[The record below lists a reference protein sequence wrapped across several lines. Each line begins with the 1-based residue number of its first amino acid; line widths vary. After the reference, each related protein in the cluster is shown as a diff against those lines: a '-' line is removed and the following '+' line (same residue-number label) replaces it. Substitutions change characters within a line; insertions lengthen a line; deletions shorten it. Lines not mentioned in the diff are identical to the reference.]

1 MREEGRVN
9 AGGRRTLVTAIMVI
23 SVVIII
29 KKLPVVIEVAQANAA
44 ANECT
49 PSPGGERG
57 AMVAHTKQLL
67 SANWRVLAGAPWP
80 PYYGITAVSQQGERE
95 EAPDSARACW
105 NGYLPG
111 AKSRRKKVQQHTYT
125 DQATAIRSDDA
136 T

>member
-9 AGGRRTLVTAIMVI
+9 AGGRRTFVTAIMVI
-23 SVVIII
+23 SIIII

-44 ANECT
+44 AYEYT

-67 SANWRVLAGAPWP
+67 SANWRVLAGAPWL

-95 EAPDSARACW
+95 EAPDSARACY

-111 AKSRRKKVQQHTYT
+111 AKSRRNKVQQHTCA